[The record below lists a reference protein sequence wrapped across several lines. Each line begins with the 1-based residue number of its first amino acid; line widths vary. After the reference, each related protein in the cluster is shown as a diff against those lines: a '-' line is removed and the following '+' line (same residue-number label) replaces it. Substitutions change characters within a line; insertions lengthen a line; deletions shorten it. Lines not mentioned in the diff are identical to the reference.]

1 MSKAK
6 AVAKKKKD
14 EKASFVTPEQVCM
27 VMPGNDLMTILSLV
41 NTIAID
47 VGIQFH
53 PNGLGI
59 SAVDASHVAM
69 MMVEYGDVP
78 KGDRPQHTVVIDC
91 ADVLGILKKGLGKA
105 KGRGAKRESEYTLL
119 FETDAAS
126 GKYSVSDVDGRFKLT
141 KKGMDINTVAQP
153 YAPNIEWKASFEM
166 PAVKLLEKLE
176 FCKMGGDLIRIE
188 VDEKDVNIKT
198 AGEFTTTE
206 MSTKGDSSSIETGK
220 LGQVAAQYS
229 LTYLVPLVKALKG
242 QNLKVSTGESFPLKI
257 EGVWDFG
264 YETKPL
270 KFTYFLAPRVE
281 SDY

>member
-6 AVAKKKKD
+6 AVAKIKND
-14 EKASFVTPEQVCM
+14 EKASFVTPEQVCL
-27 VMPGNDLMTILSLV
+27 VMPGNDLMTILSLA
-41 NTIAID
+41 NTISMD
-47 VGIQFH
+47 VKMNFH
-53 PNGLGI
+53 PNGLSI
-59 SAVDASHVAM
+59 RTVDASHVAM
-69 MMVEYGDVP
+69 MMVEYGDVHP
-78 KGDRPQHTVVIDC
+78 AHRSQHSVVIDC
-91 ADVLGILKKGLGKA
+91 ADVLGVLKKGLGKA

-119 FETDAAS
+119 FESFEAN
-126 GKYSVSDVDGRFKLT
+126 GKYSISDVDGRFKVT
-141 KKGMDINTVAQP
+141 KKGMDLNTVVEPQLP
-153 YAPNIEWKASFEM
+153 YITWGASFEM

-198 AGEFTTTE
+198 AGELTE